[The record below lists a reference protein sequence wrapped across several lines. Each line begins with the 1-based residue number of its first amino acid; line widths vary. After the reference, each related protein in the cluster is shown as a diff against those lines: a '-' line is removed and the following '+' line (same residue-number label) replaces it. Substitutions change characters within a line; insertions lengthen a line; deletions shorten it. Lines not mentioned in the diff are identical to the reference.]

1 MRLMLSILLSSALV
15 ACSDASSPPPA
26 SSAGEGGSGGGEG
39 GATTS
44 SSASSGAGGEGG
56 AGTGGEGGA
65 GTGGAGTG
73 GAGTGGAG
81 GSDPDAIVLSFGTP
95 RDCRG
100 QQRDVGSVGPGPT
113 EIDVIAL
120 GRFEAPEPMIVEE
133 FRYWACSGVPHEV
146 VFFRSASATPDEDAE
161 LRTFQVPEIPSP
173 SAHEITIPIT
183 PPLVLDAEN
192 PYGYFGVRMT
202 RDEADNAMCVV
213 SCSES
218 ATPESNYWSDNAA
231 APFGWKQL
239 SQSPTPDSGLDAD
252 YLFSV
257 AGRPQ

>member
-1 MRLMLSILLSSALV
+1 MRLMLSILLSSALL
-15 ACSDASSPPPA
+15 ACSDASSSPPA
-26 SSAGEGGSGGGEG
+26 SSAGEGGSGGGGTGGGG

-44 SSASSGAGGEGG
+44 SSASSGAGGE
-56 AGTGGEGGA
+56 
-65 GTGGAGTG
+65 GGAGTG

-100 QQRDVGSVGPGPT
+100 QQRDVGSIGPGPT

-120 GRFEAPEPMIVEE
+120 ARFEAPEPMIVEE

-161 LRTFQVPEIPSP
+161 LRTFQVPEIPAP
-173 SAHEITIPIT
+173 AAHEITIPIN
-183 PPLVLDAEN
+183 PPLELDAEH
-192 PYGYFGVRMT
+192 PYGYFGVRMM
-202 RDEADNAMCVV
+202 RDEADDAMCVV
-213 SCSES
+213 SCSDSE
-218 ATPESNYWSDNAA
+218 TPESNYWSDNAE

-239 SQSPTPDSGLDAD
+239 SQSPTPESGLDAD

>member
-1 MRLMLSILLSSALV
+1 MRLMLSILVSSALL

-26 SSAGEGGSGGGEG
+26 SSAGEGGSGGGGTGGEG
-39 GATTS
+39 GATPS
-44 SSASSGAGGEGG
+44 SSASSGAGGQGG

-65 GTGGAGTG
+65 GTGGE
-73 GAGTGGAG
+73 G

-95 RDCRG
+95 RDCRA
-100 QQRDVGSVGPGPT
+100 QQRDVGSIAPGPT

-133 FRYWACSGVPHEV
+133 FRYWVCSGVPHEV

-173 SAHEITIPIT
+173 AAHEIAIPIT

-192 PYGYFGVRMT
+192 PYGYFGVRMM
-202 RDEADNAMCVV
+202 RDAADDAMCVV
-213 SCSES
+213 SCGES
-218 ATPESNYWSDNAA
+218 AYPESNYWSDNAE

-239 SQSPTPDSGLDAD
+239 SRSPTPDSGLDAD